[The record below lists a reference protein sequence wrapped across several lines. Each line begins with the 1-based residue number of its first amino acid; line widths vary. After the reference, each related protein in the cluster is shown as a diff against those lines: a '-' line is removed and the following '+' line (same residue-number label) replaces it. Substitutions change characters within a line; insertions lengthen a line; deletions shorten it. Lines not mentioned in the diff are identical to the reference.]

1 VAGAFLIAGRLRPP
15 VADYCLAALVRQEQ
29 LRGPRRPGDT
39 HGHADVSLLERGSI
53 VDAVSGRGDDLAEVL
68 EPV

>member
-1 VAGAFLIAGRLRPP
+1 